1 LRIAV
6 CCKGV
11 PDEVPLESVH
21 ITHGDIHFS
30 NTELCINELDAYA
43 LEAAIALKKSY
54 GAETVALTLGPLRAL
69 EVLYIALA
77 KGIDRVFRIDGET
90 ALPELVAS
98 GLTPCLQELSPDLIL
113 TGVQSEDWMGAEVG
127 IYLSQTL
134 KTSLAFAVMEIS
146 ELNEKHVR
154 IKKEIG
160 GGKKAEVRLK
170 LPAVL
175 CVQSGIQ
182 PLRYLSAMKLQ
193 KVRNTPVK
201 LGGKLDVKAAM
212 EFLSNRMAYEIKEVS
227 LPSREGYAEMI
238 TGDRPEMAMK
248 LVEIIKKSV

>member
-1 LRIAV
+1 MRIAV

-11 PDEVPLESVH
+11 PDEIPLESVH

-98 GLTPCLQELSPDLIL
+98 GLHLVCRNFRP
-113 TGVQSEDWMGAEVG
+113 
-127 IYLSQTL
+127 
-134 KTSLAFAVMEIS
+134 TSS
-146 ELNEKHVR
+146 
-154 IKKEIG
+154 
-160 GGKKAEVRLK
+160 
-170 LPAVL
+170 
-175 CVQSGIQ
+175 
-182 PLRYLSAMKLQ
+182 
-193 KVRNTPVK
+193 
-201 LGGKLDVKAAM
+201 
-212 EFLSNRMAYEIKEVS
+212 
-227 LPSREGYAEMI
+227 
-238 TGDRPEMAMK
+238 
-248 LVEIIKKSV
+248 